1 MADRELTMEDY
12 LAMAK
17 RRLRV
22 VLIPALVAPLG
33 GFLASRILPPRYT
46 TQTTVLVEGQK
57 VPENYVMPVIT
68 SDFTQRVQTLSQ
80 EVVSRSKLIP
90 VLQGLGVKPE
100 EQNGLIKEIQQNLDV
115 EPVITT
121 MSAAAA
127 ASPGAKAKK
136 GTVSNEPL
144 PGFNVIYTDGNA
156 ERAQKICDA
165 MTSLMVNENLRSRSE
180 AATSTTNF
188 LDSQLKDAKQA
199 VDDQD
204 AKLAAFKK
212 QYLGQ
217 LPTDI
222 DNNMRM
228 LGSLNSQLDATTGTL
243 SRAQQDKAYTESML
257 AQQVAAWKSSLSS
270 SNPVTLEQELAQ
282 LQGQL
287 QELQAR
293 YTDDYP
299 DVIKTKAE
307 IADVQKKLKAKIKKV

>member
-100 EQNGLIKEIQQNLDV
+100 EQNGFDQGDPAESGRGAGDYHDERGGGGVSWRQSQEGHCQQR
-115 EPVITT
+115 T
-121 MSAAAA
+121 AAWVQCHLYGREC
-127 ASPGAKAKK
+127 GARAKD
-136 GTVSNEPL
+136 L
-144 PGFNVIYTDGNA
+144 RCHDLA
-156 ERAQKICDA
+156 D
-165 MTSLMVNENLRSRSE
+165 VNENLRSRSE

-204 AKLAAFKK
+204 AQAGGFQEAIP
-212 QYLGQ
+212 G
-217 LPTDI
+217 P
-222 DNNMRM
+222 
-228 LGSLNSQLDATTGTL
+228 
-243 SRAQQDKAYTESML
+243 
-257 AQQVAAWKSSLSS
+257 VAD
-270 SNPVTLEQELAQ
+270 
-282 LQGQL
+282 GH
-287 QELQAR
+287 R
-293 YTDDYP
+293 
-299 DVIKTKAE
+299 
-307 IADVQKKLKAKIKKV
+307 